1 MNGLFFFLAWIFLKL
16 RLFSLIYFGQMGE
29 ISLGKENG
37 RSKQEWIELKGG
49 KCPGMEREIR
59 LGTPLRGGEC
69 IRSEN

>member
-1 MNGLFFFLAWIFLKL
+1 
-16 RLFSLIYFGQMGE
+16 MGE
-29 ISLGKENG
+29 ISLGKEDG